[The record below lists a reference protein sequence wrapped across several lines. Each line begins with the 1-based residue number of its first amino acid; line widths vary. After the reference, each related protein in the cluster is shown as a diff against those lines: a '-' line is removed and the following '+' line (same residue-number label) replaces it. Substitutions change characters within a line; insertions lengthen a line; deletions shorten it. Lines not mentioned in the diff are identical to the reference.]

1 MMVFHFRTGR
11 EMHENKDVEAKRLL
25 KMQNKRK
32 KKFKE
37 VIILGA
43 GASKSE
49 GAPLQNEL
57 FKEFF
62 EYYKQVLKGKEGSL
76 PKKQEKLII
85 EYFKKFW
92 GIDIENFQ
100 NQDVEFPTFEE
111 CLGILDL
118 AYYRG
123 ESFKGYP
130 KKKIEQIRNA
140 LIFLIAKVLD
150 EKLQGKIIHHKEL
163 VKRLKKEENLRQIAF
178 LSLNYDIIIDN
189 VLVNLY
195 PEFHL
200 DYGIDFINFERE
212 NDWKRPNKNKAVL
225 LLKIHGS
232 LNWLYCPTCNH
243 IELTP
248 RKKEAIKAF
257 YKAKKC
263 SECKTPMEPVIIPPT
278 FYKEMTNPFIQKVF
292 LKADK
297 VLRSAERIFICGYS
311 FPDADLHIKYLL
323 KRAEQFRG
331 ETPDIY
337 VINNHSNKTEQQKNE
352 EEQRI
357 SRFFKNKEKIHY
369 TDLSFEE
376 FAKRGVENV

>member
-1 MMVFHFRTGR
+1 
-11 EMHENKDVEAKRLL
+11 MHENKDVEAKRLL

-62 EYYKQVLKGKEGSL
+62 EYYKQILSKE
-76 PKKQEKLII
+76 LII

-92 GIDIENFQ
+92 GIDIENYQ
-100 NQDVEFPTFEE
+100 NQNIKFPTFEE
-111 CLGILDL
+111 CLGVLDL

-123 ESFKGYP
+123 ESFKSYH
-130 KKKIEQIRNA
+130 KKEIEELRNA

-150 EKLQGKIIHHKEL
+150 EKLRGQKIHHKKL
-163 VKRLKKEENLRQIAF
+163 VDRLKNEGSLRETAF

-225 LLKIHGS
+225 LLKIHGY
-232 LNWLYCPTCNH
+232 LNRLYCPTCNH
-243 IELTP
+243 IELTRGK
-248 RKKEAIKAF
+248 RKPSKLFIKQRNVVNVKHQWSLLLF
-257 YKAKKC
+257 LQH
-263 SECKTPMEPVIIPPT
+263 
-278 FYKEMTNPFIQKVF
+278 FIRK
-292 LKADK
+292 
-297 VLRSAERIFICGYS
+297 
-311 FPDADLHIKYLL
+311 
-323 KRAEQFRG
+323 
-331 ETPDIY
+331 
-337 VINNHSNKTEQQKNE
+337 
-352 EEQRI
+352 
-357 SRFFKNKEKIHY
+357 
-369 TDLSFEE
+369 
-376 FAKRGVENV
+376 

>member
-1 MMVFHFRTGR
+1 M
-11 EMHENKDVEAKRLL
+11 NIKD
-25 KMQNKRK
+25 
-32 KKFKE
+32 

-62 EYYKQVLKGKEGSL
+62 EYYKQVLKGKRWSL
-76 PKKQEKLII
+76 SKKQEKELV

-100 NQDVEFPTFEE
+100 NRDVKFPTFEE

-118 AYYRG
+118 AYHRG
-123 ESFKGYP
+123 ESFKGYS
-130 KKKIEQIRNA
+130 KEKVEQIRNA

-150 EKLQGKIIHHKEL
+150 EKLRGKIIYHRKL
-163 VKRLKKEENLRQIAF
+163 VDRLERDGSLKQTAF

-189 VLVNLY
+189 VLANKY
-195 PEFHL
+195 PEYHL

-212 NDWKRPNKNKAVL
+212 DGWKRPDKDKAVL

-248 RKKEAIKAF
+248 KEKGAIKAF
-257 YKAKKC
+257 YKAEKC
-263 SECKTPMEPVIIPPT
+263 EECGTPMERVIIPPT
-278 FYKEMTNPFIQKVF
+278 FYKDMRNPFIQEVF

-297 VLRSAERIFICGYS
+297 VLRNAERIFICGYS
-311 FPDADLHIKYLL
+311 FPDADLHVKYLL
-323 KRAEQFRG
+323 KRAEQYRG
-331 ETPDIY
+331 EPQEIY
-337 VINNHSNKTEQQKNE
+337 VINEHPDKEDRQGE
-352 EEQRI
+352 EEKQRI
-357 SRFFKNKEKIHY
+357 DRFFKNKEKIHY
-369 TDLSFEE
+369 MNLSFEE
-376 FAKRGVENV
+376 FAEDGVKNV

>member
-1 MMVFHFRTGR
+1 M
-11 EMHENKDVEAKRLL
+11 NIKD
-25 KMQNKRK
+25 
-32 KKFKE
+32 

-62 EYYKQVLKGKEGSL
+62 EYYKRVLKGKVWSL
-76 PKKQEKLII
+76 SKEQEKLII

-92 GIDIENFQ
+92 GIDIENCQ
-100 NQDVEFPTFEE
+100 NQNIKFPTFEE
-111 CLGILDL
+111 CLGVLDL
-118 AYYRG
+118 AYHRG
-123 ESFKGYP
+123 ESFKSYP
-130 KKKIEQIRNA
+130 KKEIEEIRNA

-150 EKLQGKIIHHKEL
+150 EKLRGQIIHHKKL
-163 VKRLKKEENLRQIAF
+163 VDRLKNEGSLRETAF

-189 VLVNLY
+189 VLVDLY
-195 PEFHL
+195 EEHHL
-200 DYGIDFINFERE
+200 DYGIDFINFERKR
-212 NDWKRPNKNKAVL
+212 DWKRPDKNKAVL

-352 EEQRI
+352 EKQRI
-357 SRFFKNKEKIHY
+357 SRFFKNKEKKNKENIHY

>member
-1 MMVFHFRTGR
+1 MNI
-11 EMHENKDVEAKRLL
+11 ED
-25 KMQNKRK
+25 
-32 KKFKE
+32 

-49 GAPLQNEL
+49 GAPLQNEV

-62 EYYKQVLKGKEGSL
+62 EYLKDKVWGLS
-76 PKKQEKLII
+76 KKQEKLII

-92 GIDIENFQ
+92 GIDIENYQ
-100 NQDVEFPTFEE
+100 NQNIKFPTFEE
-111 CLGILDL
+111 CLGVLDL
-118 AYYRG
+118 AYHRG
-123 ESFKGYP
+123 ESFKSYP
-130 KKKIEQIRNA
+130 KKEIEQIRNA

-150 EKLQGKIIHHKEL
+150 KKLQGKIIHHKKL
-163 VKRLKKEENLRQIAF
+163 VGRLKNEGSLRQTAF

-189 VLVNLY
+189 VLADLEEY
-195 PEFHL
+195 HP
-200 DYGIDFINFERE
+200 DYGIDFINFERN
-212 NDWKRPNKNKAVL
+212 NDWKRPDKNKAVL

-248 RKKEAIKAF
+248 KKGAIKAF
-257 YKAKKC
+257 YEVKEC
-263 SECKTPMEPVIIPPT
+263 TECKTPMEPVIIPPT

-297 VLRSAERIFICGYS
+297 ILRSAGRIFICGYS

-323 KRAEQFRG
+323 KRAEQFRE
-331 ETPDIY
+331 ETPEIY
-337 VINNHSNKTEQQKNE
+337 VINNHPNKTDQQKDE
-352 EEQRI
+352 EKQRI

-369 TDLSFEE
+369 KDLSFEE
-376 FAKRGVENV
+376 FAKGGVENV